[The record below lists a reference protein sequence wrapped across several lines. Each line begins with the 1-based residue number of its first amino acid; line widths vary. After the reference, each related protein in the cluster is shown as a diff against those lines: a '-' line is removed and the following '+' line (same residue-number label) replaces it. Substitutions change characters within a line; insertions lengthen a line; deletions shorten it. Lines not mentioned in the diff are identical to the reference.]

1 MARAAASLGL
11 GGGAKDPTLSLHGDP
26 AISAALGRSERVPLW
41 IEVVDFPET

>member
-1 MARAAASLGL
+1 MLQRPWGSVEGL
-11 GGGAKDPTLSLHGDP
+11 KTPRCPLHGDP